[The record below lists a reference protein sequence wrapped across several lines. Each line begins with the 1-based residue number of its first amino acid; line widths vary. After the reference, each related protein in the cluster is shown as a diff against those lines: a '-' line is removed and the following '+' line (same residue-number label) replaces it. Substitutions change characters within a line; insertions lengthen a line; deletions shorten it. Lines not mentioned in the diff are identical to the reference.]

1 MFKLLT
7 PFLITLF
14 FISCSDTKHDRLIT
28 SWSDDINRS
37 NLVIPTQQNLQ
48 IEVYAYY
55 DDGSKENV
63 SQSMIWSSSDI
74 TTATVENG
82 LISAQSTESEVDI
95 SYKTNEK
102 FSDGTPIYKTTTT
115 FKIQKLTLNELTISP
130 SSLKLYTTK
139 SAKLIATAAYEE
151 NSNTYPNYNCNW
163 SSANENIVTV
173 DTNGLVQALAE
184 GNATIT
190 AYDGDINTTSIVE
203 VIDLTYISLKIKEPK
218 QTTFNV
224 EQTIELVA
232 QGTTDKNITLD
243 LNSSEV
249 VWHSDNTECISIDAD
264 GLATAKSKCD
274 SLITA
279 SLSTNTTLNDSLT
292 LSVLEDEYLR
302 IFKDDVEISFPYLS
316 SSVYEEIPDE
326 LSTFKLIAVGRDFIL
341 GDISVK
347 NFSNDLL
354 TTAYFDILNSS
365 ENLTTGYVI
374 KESDELEFELM
385 HDGSENEL
393 HYFFSI
399 DDKLNSSFSQKYL
412 KEIP

>member
-14 FISCSDTKHDRLIT
+14 FISCSDTKPDRLIT
-28 SWSDDINRS
+28 SWSDDINSS

-48 IEVYAYY
+48 IEVYAHYS
-55 DDGSKENV
+55 DGSKENV
-63 SQSMIWSSSDI
+63 SQSMIWSSSDETI
-74 TTATVENG
+74 ATVNNG
-82 LISAQSTESEVDI
+82 LVSAKSSESEVAI
-95 SYKTNEK
+95 SYETKEI
-102 FSDGTPIYKTTTT
+102 FSDGSPIYKATTT
-115 FKIQKLTLNELTISP
+115 FKVEKLTLKNLTISP
-130 SSLKLYTTK
+130 STLKLYTTK
-139 SAKLIATAAYEE
+139 SAKLIATATYEE
-151 NSNTYPNYNCNW
+151 NTNSYPNYNCNW
-163 SSANENIVTV
+163 SSSNENIVTV
-173 DTNGLVQALAE
+173 DDTGLVKGLTE
-184 GNATIT
+184 GNVTIT
-190 AYDGDINTTSIVE
+190 AYDGEINTTSSIE
-203 VIDLTYISLKIKEPK
+203 VMKLTYIDIKIKEPK
-218 QTTFNV
+218 STTFNV

-249 VWHSDNTECISIDAD
+249 VWHSQNTECVSIDVD

-279 SLSTNTTLNDSLT
+279 SLSTNTTLNNSLT

-302 IFKDDVEISFPYLS
+302 IFKDNVEISFPYLS
-316 SSVYEEIPDE
+316 SSVYEDIPDE
-326 LSTFKLIAVGRDFIL
+326 LSTFKLIAVGREFTLHDVA
-341 GDISVK
+341 VK

-354 TTAYFDILNSS
+354 TTAYFDILNSN

-374 KESDELEFELM
+374 RESDEVEFELI
-385 HDGSENEL
+385 HNGSEDEL